1 LMEIEVEAS
10 RSEKRT
16 RIIAVL
22 EALFVTV
29 LWSSSF
35 VIIKIGLQD
44 IPPLMFAGFRYS
56 IASVI
61 LLALIFAQPKMQLSL
76 RGRSRKWWSMLT
88 LYGCIYITATQG
100 TQFLGLYYLPAITL
114 SLLLNLTPMIVL
126 LSAIPMLGER
136 PSRNETILVAVGLF
150 GVLLYF
156 SSEIQVGFL
165 GVSILGLLIGL
176 ASLLANSAS
185 ALIGRAINRT
195 LDTPPLVVTGIMM
208 SIGSVFLML
217 LSLTIETMVPLSPT
231 SWIYILWLAVV
242 NTALAFTLWNRAMRV
257 LRAVDMTLINS
268 TMMPQIVILSIA
280 FLGEFPDLLDWIGL
294 ILLAISVAAV
304 QYIQTRRLSNS
315 DKANK
320 RKANLS

>member
-1 LMEIEVEAS
+1 MQGTEVETS
-10 RSEKRT
+10 RFNRRD
-16 RIIAVL
+16 RIFAVL

-35 VIIKIGLQD
+35 VIIKIGLED

-56 IASVI
+56 LASII
-61 LLALIFAQPKMQLSL
+61 LMALIFAQTKMQLSL
-76 RGRSRKWWSMLT
+76 KGRSRKWWGMLA

-126 LSAIPMLGER
+126 LSAIPMLGEK
-136 PSRNETILVAVGLF
+136 PSRSETILVAVGLF

-156 SSEIQVGFL
+156 YSEIQIGFL

-208 SIGSVFLML
+208 SVGSVFLML
-217 LSLTIETMVPLSPT
+217 LSLTIETMIPLSLT
-231 SWIYILWLAVV
+231 SWAYILWLAVV

-280 FLGEFPDLLDWIGL
+280 FLGEFPGLLDWIGL

-304 QYIQTRRLSNS
+304 QYIQTKRLSNS
-315 DKANK
+315 NERNK
-320 RKANLS
+320 RKANVS

>member
-1 LMEIEVEAS
+1 M
-10 RSEKRT
+10 
-16 RIIAVL
+16 
-22 EALFVTV
+22 
-29 LWSSSF
+29 
-35 VIIKIGLQD
+35 
-44 IPPLMFAGFRYS
+44 
-56 IASVI
+56 
-61 LLALIFAQPKMQLSL
+61 ALIVTQPKMHLSL
-76 RGRSRKWWSMLT
+76 KGRSRKWWGMLA
-88 LYGCIYITATQG
+88 LYGCTYITATQG

-126 LSAIPMLGER
+126 LSAIPMLGEK
-136 PSRNETILVAVGLF
+136 PSRSETVLVAVGLL

-156 SSEIQVGFL
+156 YSEIQIGFL
-165 GVSILGLLIGL
+165 GVSILGLFIGL

-208 SIGSVFLML
+208 SVGSIFLML
-217 LSLTIETMVPLSPT
+217 LSLTIETVIPLSLT
-231 SWIYILWLAVV
+231 SWAYILWLAVV

-280 FLGEFPDLLDWIGL
+280 FLGEFPGLLDWIGL

-304 QYIQTRRLSNS
+304 QYIQTKRLSNS
-315 DKANK
+315 NERNK
-320 RKANLS
+320 RKANVS

>member
-1 LMEIEVEAS
+1 MQGTEVETS
-10 RSEKRT
+10 QFNKRD
-16 RIIAVL
+16 RIFAVL

-35 VIIKIGLQD
+35 VIIKIGLED
-44 IPPLMFAGFRYS
+44 IPPLMFAGLRYS
-56 IASVI
+56 LASII
-61 LLALIFAQPKMQLSL
+61 LMALIFAQTKMQLSL
-76 RGRSRKWWSMLT
+76 KGRSRKWWGMLA

-126 LSAIPMLGER
+126 LSAIPMLGEK
-136 PSRNETILVAVGLF
+136 PSRSETILVAVGLF

-156 SSEIQVGFL
+156 YSEIQIGFL

-208 SIGSVFLML
+208 SVGSVFLML
-217 LSLTIETMVPLSPT
+217 LSLTIETMIPLSLI
-231 SWIYILWLAVV
+231 SWAYILWLAVV

-280 FLGEFPDLLDWIGL
+280 FLGEFPGLLDWIGL

-304 QYIQTRRLSNS
+304 QYIQTKRLSNS
-315 DKANK
+315 NERNK
-320 RKANLS
+320 RKANVS